1 MKSFDE
7 FEDSNQIK
15 KITPNYN
22 EINSIK
28 KDSIDRFK
36 IFWLQKNN
44 KTMSKYVFENLYG
57 SLRELSECIALNEGY
72 KIYSHEI
79 TISLLLSKG
88 YLNDIEAN
96 VFDSFRKLRNQ
107 SKYYGKEISF
117 ERLNESLE
125 DFKKLKNKLL
135 TFLKRGK

>member
-44 KTMSKYVFENLYG
+44 KTMSKYVFENLYE

-125 DFKKLKNKLL
+125 DFEKLKNKLL